1 MRADVVEDYLT
12 AGQAERR
19 YGVMLGPDLSV
30 DEAATEAK
38 RDELRAARRPVPI
51 EAANEEMFDGTRRR
65 IVVPAGIADNA
76 GIADGALVEIST
88 GSGAPLRAW
97 ARVAGEGTS
106 VLAGASS
113 LAIVRAS
120 PGDTVEI
127 APARSTPEL

>member
-1 MRADVVEDYLT
+1 
-12 AGQAERR
+12 
-19 YGVMLGPDLSV
+19 MLDPDLAV
-30 DEAATEAK
+30 DAPATEAK
-38 RDELRAARRPVPI
+38 RAELRAARRPVPI

-65 IVVPAGIADNA
+65 IVVPSEIARNA

-88 GSGAPLRAW
+88 GRGAPLRAW
-97 ARVAGEGTS
+97 AELADEGTS

-127 APARSTPEL
+127 APAHSIPEL

>member
-1 MRADVVEDYLT
+1 MRADVVEEYLT

-19 YGVMLGPDLSV
+19 YGVVLGPGLSI
-30 DEAATEAK
+30 DTAATEAK
-38 RDELRAARRPVPI
+38 RKALRAARRPVPI

-65 IVVPAGIADNA
+65 IVVPAGIAGKA
-76 GIADGALVEIST
+76 GIADGALVEITT
-88 GSGAPLRAW
+88 GRGAPLRAW
-97 ARVAGEGTS
+97 AQLADEGTS